1 MRLSSQKRN
10 VKNESLSGIFDTI
23 SIIAVSHMLSNKKDP
38 TRILLR
44 AGFAFTLLCLA
55 FKVEGV
61 AFLFHC
67 NKALKRLALGV
78 VQECLD
84 GQAGIFVIQP
94 FRAHTDNE
102 VVQLS
107 DNIGHQVLVT
117 QGLTNHFIVVFDGEA
132 DGSGKTIKFVI
143 VFGTDYVSKCWC
155 YWLRDFLY
163 LSQDLTQIKTY
174 ERVKSYTNQDLNTPQ
189 KQHKSRILLHQF
201 LPPCTPH
208 TRQNASSMLLQFID
222 LNP

>member
-38 TRILLR
+38 ARILLR
-44 AGFAFTLLCLA
+44 ARFAFALLRLA
-55 FKVEGV
+55 INVESV

-67 NKALKRLALGV
+67 NKAIKRLVLGV

-84 GQAGIFVIQP
+84 GQAGIFVIQS
-94 FRAHTDNE
+94 FGTHTDNE

-117 QGLTNHFIVVFDGEA
+117 QGFTNHFIVVFDGEA
-132 DGSGKTIKFVI
+132 DGSGEAVEFVKI
-143 VFGTDYVSKCWC
+143 FGTDYSGFK
-155 YWLRDFLY
+155 F
-163 LSQDLTQIKTY
+163 
-174 ERVKSYTNQDLNTPQ
+174 
-189 KQHKSRILLHQF
+189 
-201 LPPCTPH
+201 
-208 TRQNASSMLLQFID
+208 QNAGAIGFAISCICLRI
-222 LNP
+222 